1 MSALVRFSCPRC
13 NVGLKSKE
21 EKAGVLTHCPRCRED
36 LVVPH
41 PVVGHARPI
50 ARKRKK
56 TVPVGLSLTNGAAVN
71 AEVSQETANTM
82 AKTFLGGLLVAI
94 GVVLAAWFGGKGK
107 SA

>member
-1 MSALVRFSCPRC
+1 MSALVRFKCPSC

-21 EKAGVLTHCPRCRED
+21 EKAGLVTHCPRCRED
-36 LVVPH
+36 LVVPEAL
-41 PVVGHARPI
+41 PVVPEAR
-50 ARKRKK
+50 RKK
-56 TVPVGLSLTNGAAVN
+56 TVPVGLKLPNGAAVN